1 MYLKEKYPILTKQA
15 YEKIIDETMQE
26 IDTGVPSDFSFQT
39 IIREGRKPALA
50 ARMASKVLVFQRAG
64 LGQNGLSLIGG
75 TQRYSGQNI
84 ADVFINSV
92 RAHSYTFYPITGT
105 LPVQAGLKYL
115 ILFVKDKD
123 RYQPYARFDIIDIK
137 YTNSITAS
145 MASTLIDV
153 TPIFN
158 MRYHSVLKIEN
169 VVTTN
174 LPQNYLG
181 NASAEGIYQ
190 KAFKGAAPVIVCI

>member
-15 YEKIIDETMQE
+15 CEKIIDETIQE
-26 IDTGVPSDFSFQT
+26 IDTGIPSDFSFQA

-50 ARMASKVLVFQRAG
+50 ARMTSKVLVFQRAR
-64 LGQNGLSLIGG
+64 LGQDGLISIEG

-84 ADVFINSV
+84 ADIFVNSV
-92 RAHSYTFYPITGT
+92 RTSSYTFYPITGT
-105 LPVQAGLKYL
+105 LPTQGGLEQL
-115 ILFVKDKD
+115 ILFVKGKEK
-123 RYQPYARFDIIDIK
+123 YEPYARFNITDIK
-137 YTNSITAS
+137 YITAITNS
-145 MASTLIDV
+145 MASTLVDV

-158 MRYHSVLKIEN
+158 MHYTSVLKIEN
-169 VVTTN
+169 VVTNN